1 MHVHFYFLKY
11 YRNFIVQFKKKKKKK
26 KQEAPTKIV
35 FFLFLRLK

>member
-11 YRNFIVQFKKKKKKK
+11 YRNFIVQFKKKKKK
-26 KQEAPTKIV
+26 QEAPTKIV